1 MVLTP
6 LQRCQLQLFQDKLVQ
21 EALHARLTAA
31 LQRRV
36 SFSQGK
42 LSSCCA
48 PGLEELE
55 KILDRYTPQM
65 RTVLSRSVTP
75 LLKWYSLP
83 SGEGI
88 NLRVGNQTQKRSR
101 FPFLHL

>member
-21 EALHARLTAA
+21 EALHARLTVA

-42 LSSCCA
+42 LSSCCT

-55 KILDRYTPQM
+55 KIPDRHPPQDEN
-65 RTVLSRSVTP
+65 S
-75 LLKWYSLP
+75 LK
-83 SGEGI
+83 
-88 NLRVGNQTQKRSR
+88 
-101 FPFLHL
+101 